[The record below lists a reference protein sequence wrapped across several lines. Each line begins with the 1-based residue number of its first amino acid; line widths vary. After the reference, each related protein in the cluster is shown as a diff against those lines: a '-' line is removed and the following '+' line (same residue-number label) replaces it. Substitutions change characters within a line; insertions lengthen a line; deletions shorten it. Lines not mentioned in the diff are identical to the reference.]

1 MTHTCQNPLR
11 VNTPHLSLFLN
22 SKHLHH
28 LSLFLNSFSRKNHV
42 TLKALV
48 GCTPSGGYSFVS
60 QLFTGSISDVE
71 IVKQSGFLISDQF
84 NSDQFDSVM
93 ADRGFII
100 ENDLPDGVS
109 LNIPAFLNGR
119 TQFGQGEVI

>member
-1 MTHTCQNPLR
+1 MTVQR
-11 VNTPHLSLFLN
+11 SKF
-22 SKHLHH
+22 KHLHH